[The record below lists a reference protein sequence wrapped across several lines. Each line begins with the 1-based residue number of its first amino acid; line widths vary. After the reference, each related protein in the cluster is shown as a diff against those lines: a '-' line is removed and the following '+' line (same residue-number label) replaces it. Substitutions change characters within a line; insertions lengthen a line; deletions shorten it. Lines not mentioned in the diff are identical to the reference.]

1 MFWIP
6 EKLRSVG
13 LKFYRQRR
21 NLSFGLLFPGH
32 MLSFWIKPGY
42 LHYPLQPWAPEE
54 GGRHCLLFESVEAA
68 RSYESSATLCCINWI
83 CDKQNKFTFSN
94 YMACCSGLLPSY
106 RYVLHPLY
114 RQPR

>member
-13 LKFYRQRR
+13 LKFSRQRR

-54 GGRHCLLFESVEAA
+54 GGRHCSLFESVEA
-68 RSYESSATLCCINWI
+68 
-83 CDKQNKFTFSN
+83 
-94 YMACCSGLLPSY
+94 PS
-106 RYVLHPLY
+106 L
-114 RQPR
+114 RQPEAMNQVPRCVA